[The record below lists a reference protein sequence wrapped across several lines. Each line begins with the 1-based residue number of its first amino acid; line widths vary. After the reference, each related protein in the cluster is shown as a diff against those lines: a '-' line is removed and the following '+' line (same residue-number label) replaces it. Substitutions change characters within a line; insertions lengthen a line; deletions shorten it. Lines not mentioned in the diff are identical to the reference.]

1 MQRRAIGYARVS
13 SLAQALGTSLEDQQ
27 RRIRAHA
34 KARGLTVA
42 KMYVEAESAGRKKLE
57 QRHQMRALMADLR
70 EGDAVIAD
78 KLDRWSRDPEHT
90 YRSTREIREA
100 GGEFLT
106 VTEGIDGSPTG
117 LIMLDVC
124 IMQARQEL
132 ERIRERMVGT
142 RKILR
147 NAGYYVEGLPPL
159 GYARQENAAERI
171 DRNVLVIEPQAARTA
186 RTIFRLAAAGKTLRE
201 MVLASGLEK
210 SRIHKMVRQ
219 RVYLGELQD
228 SEGRWR
234 KAKHPP
240 LIDAALF
247 ERAQVGFTARRHGR
261 ADGNATA
268 RTATWVLRDVARC
281 LRCGRRMT
289 AVYGNTQLYYRC
301 FAKCTTKHVRVD
313 VVEAAFAPMAL
324 ARLESL
330 RVELSKETESGPAV
344 RQVTDYTKRREAL
357 ARRRESYVEM
367 RADGMLTRE
376 QLREKMAKVD
386 AETLKLDAEEGAAK
400 KRSPFRDTKVRRS
413 ALASLDK
420 LRDAWARATPQQ
432 RRRIVNLMAIV
443 VGMEAGAEPVPTWR
457 NAEDLLVHTTG

>member
-34 KARGLTVA
+34 KARGLVVA

-147 NAGYYVEGLPPL
+147 NAGYYVEGLPPF
-159 GYARQENAAERI
+159 GYARQENTPERI
-171 DRNVLVIEPQAARTA
+171 DRNVLVIDPDAADVVRTL
-186 RTIFRLAAAGKTLRE
+186 FRLAAAGKTLRE
-201 MVLASGLEK
+201 MVQASGIEK
-210 SRIHKMVRQ
+210 SRVHKIVRQ
-219 RVYLGELQD
+219 RVYLGELKD
-228 SEGRWR
+228 TDGRWR

-240 LIDAALF
+240 LVDAALF
-247 ERAQVGFTARRHGR
+247 ERAQVGFSSR
-261 ADGNATA
+261 ALCRAGETA
-268 RTATWVLRDVARC
+268 RTSTWILRDVARC
-281 LRCGRRMT
+281 LHCAGRMT
-289 AVYGNTQLYYRC
+289 AVYGNTQMYYRC
-301 FAKCTTKHVRVD
+301 FARCTPRHVRVD
-313 VVEAAFAPMAL
+313 VVEGAFAPMAL

-330 RVELSKETESGPAV
+330 RVELSRETESGPAV
-344 RQVTDYTKRREAL
+344 RQVTDYAKRREAL

-376 QLREKMAKVD
+376 QLREKMARVD

-432 RRRIVNLMAIV
+432 RRRIVNLMVIV
-443 VGMEAGAEPVPTWR
+443 VGMEAGADPVPTWR
-457 NAEDLLVHTTG
+457 NAEDLLVHTAG